1 MSPRSLLT
9 TFWRWPVLLLM
20 LFLAAAAQAP
30 ISDVK
35 SSISIAG
42 FTFRITAVAF
52 DRTAMGFV
60 PPDMKDAE
68 QVMFVEFELLAGD
81 EEDFKDLAIQVSSE
95 SGRRY
100 KPVLLTA
107 GGAVKMLA
115 TVTMKDRTGQYQ
127 PQKGHI
133 AWIYV
138 IPRSAEGFRVHF
150 PTGESIDLAPLI
162 QK

>member
-138 IPRSAEGFRVHF
+138 IPRSAGGFRVHF
-150 PTGESIDLAPLI
+150 PTGESIDLALLI

>member
-1 MSPRSLLT
+1 
-9 TFWRWPVLLLM
+9 VLLLM